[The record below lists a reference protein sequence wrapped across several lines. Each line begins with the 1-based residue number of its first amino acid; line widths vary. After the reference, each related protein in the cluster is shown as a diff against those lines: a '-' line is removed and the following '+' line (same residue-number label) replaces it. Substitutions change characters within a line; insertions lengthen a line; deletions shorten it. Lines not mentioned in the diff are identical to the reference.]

1 MCETGK
7 DAECEAEEVGGFKV
21 VQAGT
26 RRDLF
31 HPITFFSLSLSLS
44 LSFSPFLWLRLKGV
58 SFEMEGQKSYDVRKL
73 QFFVA
78 SLFFVQWPNSEVFIL

>member
-31 HPITFFSLSLSLS
+31 NPITFFSLSLSLS
-44 LSFSPFLWLRLKGV
+44 LILALFVTSLK
-58 SFEMEGQKSYDVRKL
+58 R
-73 QFFVA
+73 
-78 SLFFVQWPNSEVFIL
+78 SLF

>member
-7 DAECEAEEVGGFKV
+7 DAECEAKEVGGFKV

-31 HPITFFSLSLSLS
+31 HPITFFLSPSLSLSLS
-44 LSFSPFLWLRLKGV
+44 LILALFVTSLKKESLLRWKDKKV
-58 SFEMEGQKSYDVRKL
+58 MM
-73 QFFVA
+73 
-78 SLFFVQWPNSEVFIL
+78 